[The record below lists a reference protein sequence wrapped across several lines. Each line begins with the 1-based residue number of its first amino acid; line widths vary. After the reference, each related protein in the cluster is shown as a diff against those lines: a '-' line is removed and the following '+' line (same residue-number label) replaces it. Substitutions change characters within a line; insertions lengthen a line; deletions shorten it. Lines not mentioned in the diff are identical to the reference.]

1 MSVDAI
7 PSGDVYTEDALPPR
21 SEGSDRPIRYVLFV
35 CNHNAGRSQ
44 MAQAFMER
52 YGPDDVRAE
61 SAGTE
66 PAREVWP
73 PVIEAMREVGIDLAG
88 RKPKKLTLEMQLHA
102 DWAVT
107 MGCGDACPY
116 VAAFVEEWDIPDPA
130 GRPIEDV
137 RAIRD
142 EIGSRIRDLVG
153 TRIEAIR
160 SDRTSHELR
169 LQRLLPMLD
178 DEFSDTRTP
187 EEIRACADAVLQAF
201 DNARIRSHVLTLA
214 HRKTREC
221 LRKDTCDALVGRRRG
236 LNMCLLR

>member
-1 MSVDAI
+1 MHA
-7 PSGDVYTEDALPPR
+7 EDAPRPR

-73 PVIEAMREVGIDLAG
+73 PVVEAMHEVGIDLAG
-88 RKPKKLTLEMQLHA
+88 RKPKKLTLELQLHA

-116 VAAFVEEWDIPDPA
+116 VASAVEAWDIPDPA
-130 GRPIEDV
+130 GKPIEDV
-137 RAIRD
+137 RVVRD
-142 EIGSRIRDLVG
+142 EIEAHVRELVAD
-153 TRIEAIR
+153 RLEAIR
-160 SDRTSHELR
+160 SDRTAHQLR
-169 LQRLLPMLD
+169 LRRLLPMLD
-178 DEFSDTRTP
+178 NEFGETKTP
-187 EEIRACADAVLQAF
+187 EEIRACADAVLEGF
-201 DNARIRSHVLTLA
+201 EDARVRIHILTLA
-214 HRKTREC
+214 YRQTREC
-221 LRKDTCDALVGRRRG
+221 LRKDTCDVLASRRTS
-236 LNMCLLR
+236 